1 MRTKRRTMRPS
12 FLPTGRSRKDVRT
25 EGRRIARFTRG
36 LYNTGGERHTRI
48 HGTPRDPPDSPN
60 ARGGA
65 PAGPFSRP
73 FPLPPPQNAPPPFFS
88 PPRPPSG
95 GVSPGRPPRPAA
107 FPERARDAE
116 GRSPP

>member
-36 LYNTGGERHTRI
+36 LYNTGGERHTPI
-48 HGTPRDPPDSPN
+48 HGTPRDPSDSPN

-65 PAGPFSRP
+65 RAGPFLRS
-73 FPLPPPQNAPPPFFS
+73 FPLPPRLNPPPASLS
-88 PPRPPSG
+88 PPPPPSA
-95 GVSPGRPPRPAA
+95 GVTPRRPPRSSAVPQDDL
-107 FPERARDAE
+107 FPTT
-116 GRSPP
+116 